1 MVHKRQYT
9 SKDIILN
16 EAQLIHKSHSKTYE
30 TINKLKNQVSM
41 FFYLHFP
48 YQNVACTGLNK
59 NINKTVII
67 AKKTWIQNMNSKTQ
81 NLILQLSKLSYSN

>member
-59 NINKTVII
+59 NINKSVII
-67 AKKTWIQNMNSKTQ
+67 AKNLDTKHEQQNTKFNSAIIKTIIQ
-81 NLILQLSKLSYSN
+81 